1 MARGKLL
8 GRLPDTGVE
17 QIEYTPEKFV
27 PFLKELVAASK
38 QSFRQISLGS
48 GLDPGAVRRY
58 INGGAKPS
66 RDACVAL
73 AQYFNIHP
81 NEMLE
86 KAGYP
91 ARAFFDLSLA
101 DPSEFAPEVKEVA
114 QELMKIEDVTI
125 RRRVCSAV
133 LQLVREMFTHIDTTG
148 ATGE

>member
-17 QIEYTPEKFV
+17 QIEYTPEKFI

-38 QSFRQISLGS
+38 QSFRQISLS
-48 GLDPGAVRRY
+48 AGLDHGAVRRY
-58 INGGAKPS
+58 INGTKPS
-66 RDACVAL
+66 RDACIAL
-73 AQYFNIHP
+73 VQYFDIHP

-91 ARAFFDLSLA
+91 ARGFFDLSLA
-101 DPSEFAPEVKEVA
+101 DPAEFAPEVKEVA
-114 QELMKIEDVTI
+114 QELMKIDEAAI
-125 RRRVCSAV
+125 RRRVCNAV